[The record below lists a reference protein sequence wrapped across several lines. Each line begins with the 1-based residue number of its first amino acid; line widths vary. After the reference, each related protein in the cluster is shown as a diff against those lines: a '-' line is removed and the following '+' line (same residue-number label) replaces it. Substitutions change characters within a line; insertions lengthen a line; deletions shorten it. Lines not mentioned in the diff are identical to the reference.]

1 MEQQVGGFIL
11 NTPPNTFPLSTDSML
26 LSHFVRL
33 GKQAKV
39 LDLGS
44 GCATLGV
51 ALCAK
56 SDTVQVTGVEI
67 HQSSHEAALDNIKR
81 NGLDSRLFSICTD
94 LRDVAQQFPSGSFDL
109 CVSNPPY
116 FSGGPVSRNNS
127 QARHTEQC
135 TLADLFNAAAWALR
149 WGGDFYLVH
158 KPEALGQ
165 ICGCAAA
172 SGLEPK
178 QLYLMKH
185 NPKKPISL
193 ILLQCRK
200 GAKPGLQLTEQ
211 CIFDDCGEPTE
222 FYREAYRL

>member
-1 MEQQVGGFIL
+1 MEQQVGGLIL
-11 NTPPNTFPLSTDSML
+11 NTPQNTFPLSTDSML

-33 GKQAKV
+33 GKQARV

-44 GCATLGV
+44 GCATLGI

-56 SDTVQVTGVEI
+56 SDTAQVTGVEI
-67 HQSSHEAALDNIKR
+67 HRPSHEAALHNIQR
-81 NGLDSRLFSICTD
+81 NKLEGRLLSICTD
-94 LRDVAQQFPSGSFDL
+94 LRTVAQHFPSGCFDI

-116 FSGGPVSRNNS
+116 FSGGPVSRDNA
-127 QARHTEQC
+127 QARHAQQC
-135 TLADLFNAAAWALR
+135 TPKELFDAAAWALR

-165 ICGCAAA
+165 LCGCGAS

-178 QLYLMKH
+178 HLCLIRH
-185 NPKKPISL
+185 NPQKPISL

-211 CIFDDCGEPTE
+211 CLFDESGEPTA

>member
-1 MEQQVGGFIL
+1 MEQLVGGLIL
-11 NTPPNTFPLSTDSML
+11 NTPPGTFPLSTDSIL

-33 GKQAKV
+33 GRQSKV

-44 GCATLGV
+44 GCATLGI

-56 SDTVQVTGVEI
+56 SDTVSVTGVEI
-67 HQSSHEAALDNIKR
+67 HSPSHRAALDNIHK

-94 LRDVAQQFPSGSFDL
+94 LRTVAQQFPSGSFDI

-116 FSGGPVSRNNS
+116 FSGGPVSQSNP
-127 QARHTEQC
+127 QARHAEHCSPGQ
-135 TLADLFNAAAWALR
+135 LFAAAAWALR

-165 ICGCAAA
+165 LCGCAAG

-178 QLYLMKH
+178 QLCLVRH
-185 NPKKPISL
+185 SPNKPISL

-200 GAKPGLQLTEQ
+200 GAKPGLLMKEE
-211 CIFDDCGEPTE
+211 CLFDESGEPTP

>member
-1 MEQQVGGFIL
+1 MEQLVGGLIL
-11 NTPPNTFPLSTDSML
+11 NTPPGTFPLSTDSML

-33 GKQAKV
+33 GRHSKV

-44 GCATLGV
+44 GCATLGI

-56 SDTVQVTGVEI
+56 SDTAQVTGLEI
-67 HQSSHEAALDNIKR
+67 HRPSHETALDNIER
-81 NGLDSRLFSICTD
+81 NHLGDRLFSICTD
-94 LRDVAQQFPSGSFDL
+94 LRTVAQHFPSGSFDV

-116 FSGGPVSRNNS
+116 FSGGPLSRDNAP
-127 QARHTEQC
+127 ARHTEQC
-135 TLADLFNAAAWALR
+135 ALSQLFDAAAWALR

-158 KPEALGQ
+158 KPEAMGQ
-165 ICGCAAA
+165 LCGCAVS

-178 QLYLMKH
+178 QMCLIRH
-185 NPKKPISL
+185 SPSKPISL

-200 GAKPGLQLTEQ
+200 GAKPGLQLSEQ
-211 CIFDDCGEPTE
+211 CLFDESGEPTP